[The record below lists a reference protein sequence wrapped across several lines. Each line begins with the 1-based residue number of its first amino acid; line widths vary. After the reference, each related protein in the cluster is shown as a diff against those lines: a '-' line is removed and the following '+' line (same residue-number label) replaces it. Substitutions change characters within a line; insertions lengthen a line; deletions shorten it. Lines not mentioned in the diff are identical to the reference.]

1 MAALNKCNPAQLL
14 ILHIIKFLIY
24 TLCFHGPTHNS
35 LVLNS
40 WVVKTNTLD
49 KCWSLYLLFF
59 GWQFSFSL
67 PQSQTPNSTLRKL
80 SDLVCLV
87 YPLPPRKTSEYCS
100 VPTDFTDGGRS
111 REWEI
116 SSFFSLI
123 KILKLLGKP
132 FFFFFLS
139 CGRISNTPWSQNQKW
154 VGFGAVLPTV
164 SQNVMYQVTFS
175 SFVFPSSRPGVAWT
189 KTSHECHLKKRS
201 STALQYH
208 DTRNNCNRMGGNSD
222 RKPAIAFAA
231 LESTGPKRS
240 SIEAKTWG

>member
-87 YPLPPRKTSEYCS
+87 YLPPPRKTSEYCS
-100 VPTDFTDGGRS
+100 VPTDFTDGGWS

-116 SSFFSLI
+116 AFFFSLI
-123 KILKLLGKP
+123 KILKLLGKHI
-132 FFFFFLS
+132 FFF
-139 CGRISNTPWSQNQKW
+139 P
-154 VGFGAVLPTV
+154 VGGFQTCLEVK
-164 SQNVMYQVTFS
+164 
-175 SFVFPSSRPGVAWT
+175 T
-189 KTSHECHLKKRS
+189 KT
-201 STALQYH
+201 
-208 DTRNNCNRMGGNSD
+208 G
-222 RKPAIAFAA
+222 
-231 LESTGPKRS
+231 
-240 SIEAKTWG
+240 